1 MPKRIRRGEEETDN
15 GIHWK
20 RLCPWFFLLLF
31 DFYFSFLIKV
41 SSTPYAKTMAIERY
55 DNWIAPWGRSKEDH
69 YRNETNMT
77 PLGIHFIIIDCFVY
91 YFWSF
96 RSFCLVGSF
105 VSFRSFR
112 SGRFVGFAC
121 FVSFCSR
128 FRLMFLNLVI
138 ARGNYQNQWKM
149 PYISANRHM

>member
-1 MPKRIRRGEEETDN
+1 
-15 GIHWK
+15 
-20 RLCPWFFLLLF
+20 
-31 DFYFSFLIKV
+31 
-41 SSTPYAKTMAIERY
+41 MAIERY
-55 DNWIAPWGRSKEDH
+55 DNWIAPWGRSGEDH

-91 YFWSF
+91 YCWSF
-96 RSFCLVGSF
+96 RSFCLVGRF

-149 PYISANRHM
+149 PYISANRHIRNSSLNTVNTPFSNSCLFCTVKKKACLTSRVRLLRLFIWFAFTSQ